1 MKTQFPSHFGKIFGF
16 TLLVFTFLGCD
27 LLGLTDPEG
36 EGEEQNIEYKSNT
49 VVLEGINTLALQDT
63 SGGVYTF
70 DKDQLSS
77 ADIKIRAGQVLLIED
92 HSLVRIVSVEE
103 TPLGID
109 AVTEPAVLTDAI
121 QNGTLNF
128 EKEVGFSADNLA
140 DLVIDGNHS
149 VSPKLTSTGSINYE
163 TTVNGT
169 KVNMKLT
176 PSGDKAEVELR
187 VEITDK
193 VVLVG
198 TGSITKFNVDH
209 TLDIINGRTMNWE
222 YNSSDYKAEMDI
234 QLAGA
239 LAGPTDVA
247 LRLPQSL
254 EIKIPIFI
262 PNVPIPIHIGVGFKL
277 VANIDLPEVY
287 QASSQLSTKMS
298 YSGSQGFKYQGASLD
313 YSGNVGGVE
322 FGQYTHTSA
331 ALPGYQ
337 LVVTFGPVPTFGLY
351 IFGSQVAFVDARF
364 IVAQQF
370 FVTPTLDVRVCR
382 EAAVSMAITGGYSL
396 SMFGLTIGAGQ
407 HNFYENYAEER
418 SDTCEAGSSLQDE
431 IHSHF
436 SNDVVSL

>member
-1 MKTQFPSHFGKIFGF
+1 MQFPYHQFIVFSF
-16 TLLVFTFLGCD
+16 TLGLFSFLGCD
-27 LLGLTDPEG
+27 LLGLTDPEE
-36 EGEEQNIEYKSNT
+36 EGEEQTIEYKSNT

-70 DKDQLSS
+70 DKDQLST
-77 ADIKIRAGQVLLIED
+77 ADIQIRAGQVLLVED
-92 HSLVRIVSVEE
+92 HSLVRIMSVEE
-103 TPLGID
+103 TALGID
-109 AVTEPAVLTDAI
+109 AVTQPAVLTDAI

-128 EKEVGFSADNLA
+128 QKEIGFSADGVA

-149 VSPKLTSTGSINYE
+149 VSPKISSTGSINYE

-176 PSGDKAEVELR
+176 PSGDKAEVELK

-193 VVLVG
+193 VVLLG

-209 TLDIINGRTMNWE
+209 TLDIISGRTTNWQ

-254 EIKIPIFI
+254 EIKIPIPI
-262 PNVPIPIHIGVGFKL
+262 PGVPIPVHIGVGFKL
-277 VANIDLPEVY
+277 VANIDMPEVY
-287 QASSQLSTKMS
+287 QASSQLTTKMS
-298 YSGSQGFKYQGASLD
+298 YSGSQGFKYQGTSLD
-313 YSGNVGGVE
+313 YSGNVGSVE

-337 LVVTFGPVPTFGLY
+337 MVVTFGPVPTFGLY
-351 IFGSQVAFVDARF
+351 IFGSQVAYVDARF

-382 EAAVSMAITGGYSL
+382 EAAVSLAITGGYTL
-396 SMFGLTIGAGQ
+396 GMFGLTIASGQ

-418 SDTCEAGSSLQDE
+418 SDTCEAGSSIQDE
-431 IHSHF
+431 IHSYF
-436 SNDVVSL
+436 SDDVASL